1 MLYRDGL
8 HDDTEAIQAKLDE
21 CGCVTIEGG
30 IYLISKPLIVHSNT
44 ALSLAPDAVM
54 MLADGANC
62 AIIENDALEFKGM
75 AELDE
80 ARNDD
85 RCPEDD
91 GQERGDAVRLKQ
103 EHQGER
109 EHQKAEQQVR
119 REEGEQAAAE
129 VQHQEAYA
137 RDDEHAYEDIAHK
150 LC

>member
-62 AIIENDALEFKGM
+62 AIIENDALEFKGTR
-75 AELDE
+75 
-80 ARNDD
+80 RNSNISI
-85 RCPEDD
+85 
-91 GQERGDAVRLKQ
+91 RGGIWNGNNPNQQRRSRD
-103 EHQGER
+103 QGS
-109 EHQKAEQQVR
+109 ALPNMR
-119 REEGEQAAAE
+119 RITITEF
-129 VQHQEAYA
+129 
-137 RDDEHAYEDIAHK
+137 
-150 LC
+150 LCALSVLIIFIFHR